1 MRKPYELKSTA
12 EEEVRV
18 QGYDMLGHVFLTL
31 VCEGTR
37 KTNSDISKK
46 TNLKERFPQS
56 HPKYNTVLY
65 RDIMQCIF
73 LQLSISIKFLFGAA
87 PAYLPKCVHSR
98 VQRLYN
104 LSS

>member
-46 TNLKERFPQS
+46 TNLK
-56 HPKYNTVLY
+56 
-65 RDIMQCIF
+65 
-73 LQLSISIKFLFGAA
+73 
-87 PAYLPKCVHSR
+87 
-98 VQRLYN
+98 
-104 LSS
+104 